1 MTDEELSHA
10 LDMAALAMTRHSI
23 AASDMLSDL
32 AQAVKHGDIEGFK
45 ERWLK

>member
-1 MTDEELSHA
+1 MNDKELSHA

-23 AASDMLSDL
+23 AVSDMLSDL
-32 AQAVKHGDIEGFK
+32 SQAVKHGDVEGFK